1 MILVATWCAIYVIS
15 LLIVGYSTAA
25 ILLPAHT
32 FLEKLCWAAV
42 LGPAVASLS
51 MIAISIAGHAP
62 SRAEILLLPILFA
75 AAAILAKCFSPAPP
89 PAQNRPPNDS
99 TPLWWTLLCCAAI
112 ASGISSVA
120 SDTLRIPVIEWDAYS
135 NWQLKAKVLTLH
147 AMTPRPD
154 FFSNI
159 SLSFTHL
166 RYPLL
171 VPMLG
176 AGMHAATG
184 RLDDGLE
191 KIPHLLIYLGLGA
204 TTFFAVKQWRGQALA
219 LGATALLM
227 TAPTT
232 LQYAASA
239 MADMPLTAFY
249 GCSLI
254 ALLRWIENGTRRDLL
269 LASLLGGCMAW
280 TKNEGLALAI
290 VNAAVIIAMKRRP
303 LKLRHLAP
311 GALSALGTAVI
322 YLPWILWQRGLP
334 NTDEDYTHHLTAAAI
349 AQNLP
354 RLREI
359 TAGLAGAAI
368 DWHHWGLFWFLLPA
382 TALLG
387 WRKLSTRPVV
397 TLWLLLILHF
407 LVYVPPLMVTG
418 WDLALLLSVTA
429 QRLLMH
435 ATPAAALLV
444 ALQCPNLFKLP
455 EPKIPRP
462 QSAYDPP

>member
-1 MILVATWCAIYVIS
+1 MNLVAPWCAIYLIS

-25 ILLPAHT
+25 ILLSSRV
-32 FLEKLCWAAV
+32 FLEKLSWAGV
-42 LGPAVASLS
+42 LGPAVAALS
-51 MIAISIAGHAP
+51 MIAISMAGHAP
-62 SRAEILLLPILFA
+62 SRSEILLLPALFA
-75 AAAILAKCFSPAPP
+75 AAAILVKWIFPSPLRAPEEP
-89 PAQNRPPNDS
+89 RDDS
-99 TPLWWTLLCCAAI
+99 TPIWWTLLCCAAI
-112 ASGISSVA
+112 AYGISSVA
-120 SDTLRIPVIEWDAYS
+120 SDALRIPVIEWDAYS
-135 NWQLKAKVLTLH
+135 NWQLKAKVLALH
-147 AMTPRPD
+147 PMTPRPD

-204 TTFFAVKQWRGQALA
+204 TTFFAIKQWRGQTLA

-227 TAPTT
+227 TAPIT

-239 MADMPLTAFY
+239 MADMPLAAFY

-254 ALLRWIENGTRRDLL
+254 ALLRWIENGTWRNLV

-290 VNAAVIIAMKRRP
+290 VNAAVIIAMKPRP
-303 LKLRHLAP
+303 LKLRHLAL
-311 GALSALGTAVI
+311 GALSALGNAVI

-359 TAGLAGAAI
+359 TAGFAAAAI

-382 TALLG
+382 TTLLG

-397 TLWLLLILHF
+397 TLWLLLILHV
-407 LVYVPPLMVTG
+407 LAYVPPLMVTG

-435 ATPAAALLV
+435 ATPAAVLLI

-455 EPKIPRP
+455 APKIPRP
-462 QSAYDPP
+462 QLAYDPP